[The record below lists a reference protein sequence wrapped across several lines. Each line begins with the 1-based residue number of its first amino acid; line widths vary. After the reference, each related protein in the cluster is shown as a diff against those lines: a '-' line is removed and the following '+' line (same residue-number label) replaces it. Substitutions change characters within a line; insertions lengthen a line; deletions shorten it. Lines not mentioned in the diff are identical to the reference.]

1 MEYVYAAL
9 VLHETDKEVSE
20 GNLRKVIEAAG
31 VEVDDAKL
39 KSLVVALD
47 GVNIE
52 EAMAMSVMMPQ
63 ATQTAAPEQE
73 SVQEEAAAEEE
84 EEEEESFGLGG
95 LFG

>member
-52 EAMAMSVMMPQ
+52 EAMATSVMMPQ